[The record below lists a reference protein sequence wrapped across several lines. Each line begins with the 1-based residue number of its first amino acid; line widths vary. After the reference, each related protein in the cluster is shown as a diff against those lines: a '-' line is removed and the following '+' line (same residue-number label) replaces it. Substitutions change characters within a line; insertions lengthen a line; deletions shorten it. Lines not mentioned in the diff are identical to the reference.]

1 MYRGKLLNTRLNRQ
15 WRRNEDDCL
24 KGLTLCDATREGVLP
39 LLTVAV
45 FLCSVLAIG
54 QRKAPEDDPQWRQ
67 QTVERAFHE
76 VSAGLSTSWSEK
88 YLERLGDNA
97 APGIMSY
104 LHSRQ
109 LTKQDTLTALSLVR
123 MSFANPSLIRHAS
136 NRDPKNTLVLL
147 DYLNNR
153 TNDADTKSKIK
164 SARDDLR
171 PQAGGPGF

>member
-1 MYRGKLLNTRLNRQ
+1 MKTTAIALIVT
-15 WRRNEDDCL
+15 
-24 KGLTLCDATREGVLP
+24 
-39 LLTVAV
+39 
-45 FLCSVLAIG
+45 LCSVVAVG
-54 QRKAPEDDPQWRQ
+54 QRKLAEDDPQWRR

-88 YLERLGDNA
+88 YLARLGDNA

-104 LHSRQ
+104 LSSRQ

-136 NRDPKNTLVLL
+136 NRDSKNTLVLL

-153 TNDADTKSKIK
+153 ANDADTKSKIK
-164 SARDDLR
+164 SARDDLKS
-171 PQAGGPGF
+171 QLLGTGSNMNK

>member
-1 MYRGKLLNTRLNRQ
+1 MTPTARKGHYLGRCEAKKVLL
-15 WRRNEDDCL
+15 
-24 KGLTLCDATREGVLP
+24 
-39 LLTVAV
+39 LLTVPLFPV
-45 FLCSVLAIG
+45 FVIG
-54 QRKAPEDDPQWRQ
+54 QRKTADDDLQWRQ

-88 YLERLGDNA
+88 YLARLGDNA

-104 LHSRQ
+104 LRSRQ

-147 DYLNNR
+147 DYLSNR